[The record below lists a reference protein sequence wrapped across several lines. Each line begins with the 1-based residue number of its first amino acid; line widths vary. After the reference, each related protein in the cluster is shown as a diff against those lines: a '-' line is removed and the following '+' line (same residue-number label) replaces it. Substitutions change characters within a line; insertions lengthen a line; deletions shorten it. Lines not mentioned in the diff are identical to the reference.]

1 MNNNTTDLINTLRL
15 IYLDN
20 ARLIENLT
28 NSNIEITNSIINILS
43 NTSNAPNTH
52 TNAHSV
58 HTNNSNRHN
67 NNHNYNNQYR
77 SFRNISRRHDNNS
90 YRNRNRSD
98 NNNLFNESNNNNSNT
113 NTILFGDHVNTTD
126 RIIPIS
132 IARQANLSRNFRGG
146 FTNVNATRLSNF
158 FDPVPIFPT
167 QLQIQ
172 RATRIVRYGDIENP
186 LNSSCPISLDVF
198 NEDDNITEII
208 FCNHLFNTTHLNTW
222 FANNCRCPIC
232 RYDIRNYNY
241 INNRNDSTT
250 HDITDS
256 ENNSENNSENE
267 NDSENDNEND
277 GENPTQHDNET
288 GIHANTVTSMNVRNT
303 DMSNNA
309 TINNIATIE
318 TIETIDN
325 IDAITYNLLNT
336 LTSRIM
342 NNDEHSLSTYTDSSN
357 NLNDILATFYIT
369 SFRGNP

>member
-28 NSNIEITNSIINILS
+28 NSNIEITNSIITILS

-52 TNAHSV
+52 SV
-58 HTNNSNRHN
+58 HTNSNRHHNNHN
-67 NNHNYNNQYR
+67 NNHNNNYNYNNQYR
-77 SFRNISRRHDNNS
+77 SFRNISRRNDSNP
-90 YRNRNRSD
+90 YRNRSRSD
-98 NNNLFNESNNNNSNT
+98 NTNLFSESSIHPNNTT
-113 NTILFGDHVNTTD
+113 NTLLFDPITTTD

-146 FTNVNATRLSNF
+146 FTNTNATRISNF

-167 QLQIQ
+167 PLQIQ

-198 NEDDNITEII
+198 NEDDTITEIM

-241 INNRNDSTT
+241 NRSDNSDIN

-256 ENNSENNSENE
+256 E

-277 GENPTQHDNET
+277 NENDHNDHGENSNPNET
-288 GIHANTVTSMNVRNT
+288 IVHATTVNVTSPNRRT
-303 DMSNNA
+303 DVSNNSTINNNA
-309 TINNIATIE
+309 TIE
-318 TIETIDN
+318 SIDN
-325 IDAITYNLLNT
+325 IDSITYNLLNT
-336 LTSRIM
+336 LTSRII
-342 NNDEHSLSTYTDSSN
+342 NNEDQLLNTYTDTSN